1 MPRATLTEELNLI
14 EFIVAAHPGGMGITG
29 IETEMTR
36 RQGSKLN
43 RRTLQRRLQ
52 KLIDGERLI
61 TEGKSITLVY
71 KLTLER
77 VAPASGSMTP
87 TVTGNAPAEGE
98 LYVPV
103 SPEGAA
109 IREQVRRPLMHRRPV
124 GFQRSFLEAYL
135 PGTTFYLPEPLRRQ
149 LHERWTSMHSPSR
162 TCTQCCPK
170 T

>member
-52 KLIDGERLI
+52 KLIDEERLT
-61 TEGKSITLVY
+61 TEGESITLVY

-103 SPEGAA
+103 SPEGAV
-109 IREQVRRPLMHRRPV
+109 IREQV
-124 GFQRSFLEAYL
+124 
-135 PGTTFYLPEPLRRQ
+135 
-149 LHERWTSMHSPSR
+149 
-162 TCTQCCPK
+162 
-170 T
+170 

>member
-1 MPRATLTEELNLI
+1 MENYSGLFRWKI
-14 EFIVAAHPGGMGITG
+14 
-29 IETEMTR
+29 
-36 RQGSKLN
+36 QGSKLN

-52 KLIDGERLI
+52 KLIDGERLT
-61 TEGKSITLVY
+61 TEGESITLVY